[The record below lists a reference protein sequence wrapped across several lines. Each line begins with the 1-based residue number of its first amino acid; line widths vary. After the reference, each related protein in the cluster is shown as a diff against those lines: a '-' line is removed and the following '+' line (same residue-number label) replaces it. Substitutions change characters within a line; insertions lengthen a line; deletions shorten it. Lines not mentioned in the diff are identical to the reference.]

1 MKWVRAKDG
10 ALFGVAKGLAR
21 TFEIPVGLFRF
32 LWLCSVIFF
41 GAGLWL
47 YLMLAI
53 SLPREDKTAEALEPW
68 ILGVCAKIAIRTD
81 VEVGVV
87 RFLAICL
94 SLLSMG
100 ATLIGYFILYFVMD
114 DTTRPQ
120 SSDSKPTTP
129 PATT

>member
-10 ALFGVAKGLAR
+10 AICGVAKGLAR
-21 TFEIPVGLFRF
+21 TLDIPVGIFRAMWLF
-32 LWLCSVIFF
+32 SIIFF

-47 YLMLAI
+47 YLMLAM
-53 SLPREDKTAEALEPW
+53 SLPREDKTAEALDPW
-68 ILGVCAKIAIRTD
+68 ILGVCSKIAVRTD
-81 VEVGVV
+81 VEVGVI

-114 DTTRPQ
+114 DTPRAH

-129 PATT
+129 PATL